1 MTTKPTTPQPLWPDE
16 QGGTHIEYALLAG
29 FASALILGGLLALRD
44 GLSTFYTDLAGLL
57 AGVL

>member
-1 MTTKPTTPQPLWPDE
+1 MTTKPTKPRLLWLDE

-29 FASALILGGLLALRD
+29 FASVLIVGGLLSLRD

-57 AGVL
+57 SSVL